1 MTETRKWKTEKK
13 YIYEG
18 KRKAEKWKEEMKEEE
33 KWRAGDEKMSEGD
46 VESLLTCQKAQKV
59 TRSKK
64 GETGTQKINI

>member
-1 MTETRKWKTEKK
+1 MNDRDEEMENRKK

-64 GETGTQKINI
+64 GEQEHRK